1 MTSLIRYEAARTA
14 LAEAHRVDEVKDI
27 RDKAEAMVA
36 YARQAKDQDLIL
48 WATEIKVRAERRA
61 GEMLSSMEKST
72 GSKFNGRGPDGEVRR
87 SHDDTA
93 TLADIGI
100 SKIQSSRWQSLAS
113 MSDEHFETAVA
124 TAKDTAGQAAVARL
138 LAVIYN
144 TARTGLT
151 SQYLIPFVE
160 GTRVAYSQLID
171 FCPKHQKLWS
181 SAPIRAAAILRI
193 LMGGDKDY
201 ICLAYYS
208 LVHMDFETMSPVIQT
223 LFKQMTAQS
232 GKASQVDLFCRAYKA
247 FDVRNAGMTAIVV
260 SDTARITTQAR
271 DVISHRVLGMKKA
284 PDITGAKKVSG
295 SNSTFKARA

>member
-1 MTSLIRYEAARTA
+1 M
-14 LAEAHRVDEVKDI
+14 
-27 RDKAEAMVA
+27 
-36 YARQAKDQDLIL
+36 
-48 WATEIKVRAERRA
+48 KVN
-61 GEMLSSMEKST
+61 MIEKSVETRVKHITPAIAKEWLERNTINRPLRRTVVDTLKQAYERGEHRLTHQGIAFAKT
-72 GSKFNGRGPDGEVRR
+72 GELLDGQHRLTAISQMPPSFSIPMMVTSGLSVDSFDAIDQGLKR
-87 SHDDTA
+87 SH
-93 TLADIGI
+93 
-100 SKIQSSRWQSLAS
+100 
-113 MSDEHFETAVA
+113 SDVLRIE
-124 TAKDTAGQAAVARL
+124 AGHAAVARR

-232 GKASQVDLFCRAYKA
+232 GKASQLDLFCRAYKA

>member
-1 MTSLIRYEAARTA
+1 M
-14 LAEAHRVDEVKDI
+14 
-27 RDKAEAMVA
+27 
-36 YARQAKDQDLIL
+36 
-48 WATEIKVRAERRA
+48 KVN
-61 GEMLSSMEKST
+61 MIEKSVETRVKHITPAIAKEWLERNTINRPLRRTVVDTLKQAYERGEHRLTHQGIAFAKT
-72 GSKFNGRGPDGEVRR
+72 GELLDGQHRLTAISQMPPSFSIPMMVTSGLSVDSFDAIDQGLKR
-87 SHDDTA
+87 SH
-93 TLADIGI
+93 
-100 SKIQSSRWQSLAS
+100 
-113 MSDEHFETAVA
+113 SDVLRIE
-124 TAKDTAGQAAVARL
+124 AGHAAVARL

-151 SQYLIPFVE
+151 SQYLIPFVD

-201 ICLAYYS
+201 ICLSYYS
-208 LVHMDFETMSPVIQT
+208 LVHIDFETMSPVIQT
-223 LFKQMTAQS
+223 LFKQITSQS

-284 PDITGAKKVSG
+284 PDIAGAKKVSG